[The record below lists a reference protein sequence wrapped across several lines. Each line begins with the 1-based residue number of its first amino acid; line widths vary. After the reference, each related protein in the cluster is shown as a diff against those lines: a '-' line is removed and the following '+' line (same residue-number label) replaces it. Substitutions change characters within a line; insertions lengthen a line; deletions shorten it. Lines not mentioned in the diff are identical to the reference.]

1 MTFGHN
7 NGHVTFGHNQSRCD
21 LRSHKVNVTFK
32 VIMTFGHLKGTVTF
46 DHSQGHCCL
55 RSISKSGFSLFSLFL
70 KVTVTLGQGHDHKF
84 YYFHKALAIDYYH
97 AKLGTSS
104 VNSL

>member
-1 MTFGHN
+1 
-7 NGHVTFGHNQSRCD
+7 
-21 LRSHKVNVTFK
+21 
-32 VIMTFGHLKGTVTF
+32 MTFGHLKRTLTFGHLKGAVTF
-46 DHSQGHCCL
+46 NHSQGHCGL

-70 KVTVTLGQGHDHKF
+70 KVTVTLGQGHGHKL

-97 AKLGTSS
+97 AKLGSSS